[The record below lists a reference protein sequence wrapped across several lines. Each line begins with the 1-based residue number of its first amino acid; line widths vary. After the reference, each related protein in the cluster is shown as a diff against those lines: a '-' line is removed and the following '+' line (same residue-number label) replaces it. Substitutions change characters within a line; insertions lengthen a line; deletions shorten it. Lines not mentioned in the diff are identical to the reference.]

1 MNTFGK
7 KSGCPSSE
15 RVLEFIRKLLS
26 PSTARRVESHVA
38 SCDFCG
44 AEMLFMARHAPT
56 HEDYTPSLTT
66 SRLNVSQTVLISKT
80 VYQNQARRA
89 A

>member
-7 KSGCPSSE
+7 QSGCPSSE
-15 RVLEFIRKLLS
+15 RVLEFIKKLLS
-26 PSTARRVESHVA
+26 RSTARRVELHIA

-44 AEMLFMARHAPT
+44 AETLFMAKHAAT
-56 HEDYTPSLTT
+56 YGDYRPSLTT
-66 SRLNVSQTVLISKT
+66 SRLQTVLMSKT
-80 VYQNQARRA
+80 IYQNEARRA